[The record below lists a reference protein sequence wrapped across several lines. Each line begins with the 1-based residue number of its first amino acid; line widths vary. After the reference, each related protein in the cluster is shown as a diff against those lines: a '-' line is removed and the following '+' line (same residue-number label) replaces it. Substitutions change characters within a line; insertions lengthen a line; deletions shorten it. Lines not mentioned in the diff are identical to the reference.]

1 MDERADYGVS
11 ESDYG
16 GAVQSPSPS
25 DDSLTTRLAELR
37 AQLEVLAPPDQ
48 ARGLE
53 TIEEI
58 RHAQER
64 IGTLELMLA
73 RAREREDSLTAQ
85 SVREQSTIADGE
97 TRIAELTAIAA
108 QLPASEAALR
118 EAEITIAETK
128 KQLTQAQAESE
139 ARQAEVE
146 RLRARVAELEAE
158 VAAVAVESVS
168 AAVARAEVA
177 RAERELTE
185 ARDRAYTER
194 RLAAADRRRAAEA
207 DLRTIDMHHQ
217 LRLAERKLAQLTNT
231 PEPSRQEEEAR
242 PSSDNPWPTV
252 STDADILDLT
262 NEPLRS
268 VDPDVIHRAE
278 FCFPLLDEIERVR
291 WGWRLS
297 GRSVRLAGG
306 RDPRRQRHREPAPCL
321 RRRRRQ
327 GHRGRRRLGRVAA
340 GASRLTRGR
349 RSEPARDVRL
359 ARARGEERRQPVRIH
374 PERRSDLRSGS
385 RGRRPSAR
393 LERLAGTEPG
403 AAHSSLRISGEQL
416 DGARLPSS
424 GSSSERRRLTF
435 SVAVRKGRRSSDWN
449 TSPIPCR
456 RARARRPSGSVEIS

>member
-1 MDERADYGVS
+1 MDERADHGVS

-85 SVREQSTIADGE
+85 SVREQSTIADCE

-118 EAEITIAETK
+118 EANVTIAETK
-128 KQLTQAQAESE
+128 KQLTQARAESE

-207 DLRTIDMHHQ
+207 DLRAIDMHHQ
-217 LRLAERKLAQLTNT
+217 LRLAERKLAQLRNT
-231 PEPSRQEEEAR
+231 PEPRRQEEEAK

-268 VDPDVIHRAE
+268 VDPDVVHRAE

-297 GRSVRLAGG
+297 GRRLF
-306 RDPRRQRHREPAPCL
+306 DEREGATLVANDIESLL
-321 RRRRRQ
+321 RVCD
-327 GHRGRRRLGRVAA
+327 GDVGKVTEVVAA
-340 GASRLTRGR
+340 WAESRRERLDSQGDEGRSQHVMSVWLALGVKGAGNLFGSIPNDDPTYD
-349 RSEPARDVRL
+349 PDL
-359 ARARGEERRQPVRIH
+359 AAEGRARGW
-374 PERRSDLRSGS
+374 
-385 RGRRPSAR
+385 RG
-393 LERLAGTEPG
+393 
-403 AAHSSLRISGEQL
+403 
-416 DGARLPSS
+416 
-424 GSSSERRRLTF
+424 
-435 SVAVRKGRRSSDWN
+435 
-449 TSPIPCR
+449 
-456 RARARRPSGSVEIS
+456 

>member
-85 SVREQSTIADGE
+85 SVREQSTIADCE

-108 QLPASEAALR
+108 QLPASEASLR
-118 EAEITIAETK
+118 EAEVTIAETK

-207 DLRTIDMHHQ
+207 DLRAIDMHHQ

-231 PEPSRQEEEAR
+231 PEPHRQEEEAK

-297 GRSVRLAGG
+297 GRRLF
-306 RDPRRQRHREPAPCL
+306 DEREGATLVANDIESLL
-321 RRRRRQ
+321 RVCD
-327 GHRGRRRLGRVAA
+327 GDVGKVTEVVAA
-340 GASRLTRGR
+340 WAESRRERLDSQGDEGRSQHVMSVWLALGVKGAGNLFGSIPNDDPTYD
-349 RSEPARDVRL
+349 PDL
-359 ARARGEERRQPVRIH
+359 AAEGRARGW
-374 PERRSDLRSGS
+374 
-385 RGRRPSAR
+385 RG
-393 LERLAGTEPG
+393 
-403 AAHSSLRISGEQL
+403 
-416 DGARLPSS
+416 
-424 GSSSERRRLTF
+424 
-435 SVAVRKGRRSSDWN
+435 
-449 TSPIPCR
+449 
-456 RARARRPSGSVEIS
+456 